1 MPLKVVGPTF
11 PVSPHIYIEIT
22 PALYFRLI
30 DYLKIGVFQLKTG
43 KTQESLFTV
52 TIIDIQRGIC
62 KSSSYTLW
70 NIFEN

>member
-43 KTQESLFTV
+43 KTQDSLFAKTL
-52 TIIDIQRGIC
+52 TDLQRGIC
-62 KSSSYTLW
+62 DSIRNTRW
-70 NIFEN
+70 NILEN